1 MPRPNRKVII
11 VGAGVAGLSCA
22 QELRA
27 SSHPPDVIVLEAR
40 NRVGG
45 RILTTWLDAED
56 PAATALDA
64 ADRMQA
70 LPQAPQTAQD
80 PVPQHTTPLPRRH
93 SFSDLANGVTTMS
106 RTTPTGVP
114 KAAVD
119 IGASIMHGCGDETQI
134 VFRRAIAAKIR
145 APVVAGGG
153 FYESTEH
160 ALWFN
165 DATGTLISTEKIV
178 EVHNIFFMA
187 SRYMAAVAS
196 ASDDGAADMQTVF
209 DCGVQY
215 VCEQLG
221 GRQLSNLEL
230 AILRKICA
238 RSVGYCS
245 PMKVMALMQA
255 SAGMEQNCADAHI
268 GMNFEEDDPP
278 YPGEVPS
285 MSSVGIRNQAS
296 RLNKAIVA
304 TQKPP
309 KPMVASKRGG
319 NGDRIVLDGY
329 TPFLIDSLMEGLD
342 VRCEQAVCGV
352 SQAIRAPVNL
362 PATEMQDPNADSPE
376 RSTKLFRPTE
386 DRPGETWQGGSP
398 LDTRT
403 IVVSTRTGEVYQG
416 DFVVVSLPLGVLKSN
431 HEESS
436 ITFSPPLSGDKMDA
450 IHGMGMGVHNKII
463 LRFREGDVF
472 WPPKLPQLNC
482 LDPRFQF
489 FNLHTYGKPGVL
501 LIHVFAESGFANGYN
516 NLSDPAVVAEVL
528 LVLGGMFCK
537 SSTEAETA
545 GVNET
550 PQTPQPARIGKGRAR
565 VSALMNICEKP
576 NCRLPVT
583 PVENGA
589 SLTNVH
595 CSSCG
600 HSMLRGTKEEPEEA
614 KSSEKSARLRDKAA
628 REKDAAETVKFR
640 GELEEIEL
648 APGFGNFTW
657 SKLPAPVEYIV
668 TRWDQD
674 PYALGSYSYMPCGSS
689 WQMIDDLAAPEPRN
703 SECPYLFFAGE
714 HCSDLGWQCVHGA
727 LETGIRAA
735 RDILSLLQATDGA
748 PEGNDIDFADAQHLQ
763 SAPVV
768 SNGAEVPIK
777 DIPIPRTSGSRKRR
791 NVRKPVPTN
800 SSPETFWTPE
810 RERALTRA
818 LVGYSDV
825 YGNLTDVIDEISY
838 AIFTFKK
845 EPTDMSREQVTEL
858 VHRRIFERNDENDP
872 EAVAFLNFHSP
883 EKSKPHEEVFPRPFH
898 EVHSRKR
905 LVGLNGSILKDMYA
919 DYIITELK
927 KHANAV
933 FQNQISYRETLRKIA
948 LMIYKKD
955 GGLMTKR
962 CLSEYLRTQEFG
974 TGPQKELFLE
984 KYLPK

>member
-1 MPRPNRKVII
+1 MPRPNRKVIV

-22 QELRA
+22 RELRA
-27 SSHPPDVIVLEAR
+27 SPHSPDVIVLEAR
-40 NRVGG
+40 GRVGG

-64 ADRMQA
+64 ADRIPTV
-70 LPQAPQTAQD
+70 PQASDTTQD
-80 PVPQHTTPLPRRH
+80 PVQQHTARLPRRH
-93 SFSDLANGVTTMS
+93 SFSDLANGVTAMP
-106 RTTPTGVP
+106 RATPAGVP

-119 IGASIMHGCGDETQI
+119 IGASIMHGCGDESQL

-153 FYESTEH
+153 YYESTEH

-165 DATGTLISTEKIV
+165 DAAGTLIPTAKIV

-221 GRQLSNLEL
+221 GRQLSDLET

-285 MSSVGIRNQAS
+285 MSPVGIRNQAS

-329 TPFLIDSLMEGLD
+329 TPFLIDSLKEGLD
-342 VRCEQAVCGV
+342 IRREQAVCGV
-352 SQAIRAPVNL
+352 SQAIKAPVNL
-362 PATEMQDPNADSPE
+362 PATEPQDPNADNAE
-376 RSTKLFRPTE
+376 RSRKRPRISE
-386 DRPGETWQGGSP
+386 DMPDEEWQGESP

-416 DFVVVSLPLGVLKSN
+416 DFVVISLPLGVLKSN

-436 ITFSPPLSGDKMDA
+436 VTFSPPLSEDKMDA
-450 IHGMGMGVHNKII
+450 IHGMGMGAHNKVI
-463 LRFREGDVF
+463 LRFREEDVF

-501 LIHVFAESGFANGYN
+501 LVHVFAESGFANGYG

-528 LVLGGMFCK
+528 LILGGMFCK
-537 SSTEAETA
+537 SSTKTETEA
-545 GVNET
+545 VNQPSEA
-550 PQTPQPARIGKGRAR
+550 PQTSRIGEGRAR
-565 VSALMNICEKP
+565 VSALMNICEISS
-576 NCRLPVT
+576 CRCLVT
-583 PVENGA
+583 PVENGMPP
-589 SLTNVH
+589 TKVQ
-595 CSSCG
+595 CDSCG
-600 HSMLRGTKEEPEEA
+600 HSMLRGKEEKLEEA
-614 KSSEKSARLRDKAA
+614 QSSEKSARLRDKAA
-628 REKDAAETVKFR
+628 REKDVAETIKFQ

-648 APGFGNFTW
+648 ASGFGNFTW

-674 PYALGSYSYMPCGSS
+674 PYALGSYSYIPCGSS

-703 SECPYLFFAGE
+703 SDCPYLFFAGE

-727 LETGIRAA
+727 FETGIRAA
-735 RDILSLLQATDGA
+735 RHILGLLEAIDGI
-748 PEGNDIDFADAQHLQ
+748 PEGNNVDFAAGHNLQ
-763 SAPVV
+763 NAPVV
-768 SNGAEVPIK
+768 GNEADVPIE

-791 NVRKPVPTN
+791 TVRKPLPTN
-800 SSPETFWTPE
+800 SSPETFWSPE

-825 YGNLTDVIDEISY
+825 YGNLGDVIDEMAY

-845 EPTDMSREQVTEL
+845 EPTGLSREQVTEL
-858 VHRRIFERNDENDP
+858 VHRRIFERNDENYP
-872 EAVAFLNFHSP
+872 EAVTFLNFHSP
-883 EKSKPHEEVFPRPFH
+883 EKTKLNEEAFPRPFH

-919 DYIITELK
+919 DYIIAELR
-927 KHANAV
+927 KHAAAV
-933 FQNQISYRETLRKIA
+933 SQNQISYRETLRKIA